1 VALAKLRLQLN
12 ELKDAMDQAV
22 IDQVKIKNEFLI
34 LKP

>member
-1 VALAKLRLQLN
+1 VELAKLRLQLN

-34 LKP
+34 FKP